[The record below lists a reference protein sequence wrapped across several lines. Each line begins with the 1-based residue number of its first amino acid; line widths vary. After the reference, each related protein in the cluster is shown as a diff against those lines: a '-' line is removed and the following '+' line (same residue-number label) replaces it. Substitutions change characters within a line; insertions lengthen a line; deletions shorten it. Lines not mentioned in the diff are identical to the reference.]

1 VLPSVPVVF
10 EYRLPGLVLLHE
22 PETELEPTIHVGT
35 LLLVVNREYPMVPT
49 SSPRTYIPT
58 CGKHL

>member
-1 VLPSVPVVF
+1 
-10 EYRLPGLVLLHE
+10 VLLHE

-58 CGKHL
+58 